1 MGYLLFGIG
10 LALVVALAIYL
21 HQPPVPQRA
30 APQQRNED
38 EDEDEDEFEGTM
50 GKRLRRN
57 FTEQRTRRRLVRPS
71 GDGDSRFLNLIVL
84 FQPAG
89 GQMRRLPGRNESWRH
104 EVHEVRSCHGRDLLR
119 GVSLHSQELPT
130 MRQTY

>member
-1 MGYLLFGIG
+1 MGYLLFGVG

-38 EDEDEDEFEGTM
+38 EDEDEFEGTM

-57 FTEQRTRRRLVRPS
+57 FTEQRTRRRLVMPS